1 MDNIQTKS
9 LPTPIS
15 ADIFDIESFLPV
27 TNHHELLAIENKIQ
41 DTDFRMSLV
50 SKLSLLIGNK
60 DLGNSVR
67 RIMARVFDDEILTKY
82 SLYGFKKKSP
92 FSKLLI
98 YPHIKY
104 KMNTEKE
111 IDIPLG
117 TWLSHAPFR
126 IKDKTK
132 KQVTPFIS
140 NLFSSLH
147 NVVLIISL
155 AMHRQ

>member
-9 LPTPIS
+9 LSTPIS

-50 SKLSLLIGNK
+50 SNLSLLVGNK

-67 RIMARVFDDEILTKY
+67 KIMARVFDDEILTKH

-98 YPHIKY
+98 YRVIIDALRTHIKY

-126 IKDKTK
+126 IKDKNK
-132 KQVTPFIS
+132 KQVT
-140 NLFSSLH
+140 LYSSQTYS
-147 NVVLIISL
+147 V
-155 AMHRQ
+155 